1 MEETATLRRA
11 RASQAAVAVARR
23 YGLEDC
29 RPIVLQDWNNTIV
42 HLAPASVVAKVS
54 TSPLGQAGS
63 RALTRELAVALHL
76 AAAGAPVVPPS
87 SELPPG
93 PHRHAGTE
101 LTFWTLCAH
110 GSGEID
116 PVEAGETLRATHEA
130 LATYAGTLPRFTDQL
145 TEVRGVLDDPSALRA
160 LAAQDRQF
168 LKLMLDELEGRL
180 GRVTFE
186 LRPLHGEAHLGNVL
200 KTPSGLLWLDFESA
214 CLGPLEWDLSM
225 LPLEALA
232 AFASVDEPLLALL
245 RRLRSLCVAVWC
257 WVQPERAPEVR
268 EAAEFHLASLRG

>member
-11 RASQAAVAVARR
+11 RAIQAAVAVARR

-42 HLAPASVVAKVS
+42 HLAPTPVVAKVS

-63 RALTRELAVALHL
+63 RTLTRELAVAAHL
-76 AAAGAPVVPPS
+76 AARGAPVVPPS
-87 SELPPG
+87 PELPPG
-93 PHRHAGTE
+93 PHRHEGTE
-101 LTFWTLCAH
+101 LTFWSLRTQC
-110 GSGEID
+110 SGEID

-145 TEVRGVLDDPSALRA
+145 TEVRAVLADSSALRA
-160 LAAQDRQF
+160 LTAQDRQL
-168 LKLMLDELEGRL
+168 LKVMLDELEERL
-180 GRVTFE
+180 ARLALE

-200 KTPSGLLWLDFESA
+200 RTPSGVLWLDFESA
-214 CLGPLEWDLSM
+214 CLGPLEWDLST
-225 LPLEALA
+225 LPAEALV
-232 AFASVDEPLLALL
+232 AFAGVDEPLLALL